1 MKLTVKDEI
10 FNMFPHLRI
19 GLVVG
24 RGLNIQ
30 KKSAELRTII
40 EQNTG
45 KLFKKVGDKKL
56 TDFQNITA
64 WREVYREFGVSPKK
78 YKPTA
83 EAFLKRI
90 LKGNPFP
97 VINTA
102 VDAYLAVELLYMLPI
117 GGYDLEKVNGDIT
130 LRFSKGDEAFLP
142 IGGQN
147 REPTRPGEIVYS
159 DDKIVLTRNWNYRD
173 SDYTKITEYSKNII
187 LISEAALSNI
197 ASEDLT
203 HTSEGIVEYEH
214 RFCGGEYDTYFLD
227 RENPG
232 VNLSY
237 GDRT

>member
-1 MKLTVKDEI
+1 MKLTVKNEI
-10 FNMFPHLRI
+10 FDMFPHLRI

-24 RGLNIQ
+24 RGLNIP
-30 KKSAELRTII
+30 KKSAALRTII

-64 WREVYREFGVSPKK
+64 WREVYRKFGVNPKK

-97 VINTA
+97 GINTA

-117 GGYDLEKVNGDIT
+117 GGYDLAKIYGDIT
-130 LRFSKGDEAFLP
+130 LRFSKGDETFLP

-147 REPTRPGEIVYS
+147 PETTRPGEIVYS

-173 SDYTKITEYSKNII
+173 SDHTKITEYSKNII

-197 ASEDLT
+197 SYEDLT
-203 HTSEGIVEYEH
+203 HTIERLVEYES
-214 RFCGGEYDTYFLD
+214 RFCRGEYDTYFLD
-227 RENPG
+227 RKNPV